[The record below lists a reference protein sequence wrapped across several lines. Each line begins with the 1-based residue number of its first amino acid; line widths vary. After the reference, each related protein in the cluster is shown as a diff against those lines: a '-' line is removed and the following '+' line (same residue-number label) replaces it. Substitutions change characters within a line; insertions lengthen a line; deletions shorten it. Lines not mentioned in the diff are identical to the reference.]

1 MLDEIS
7 SKEKAAILIRTL
19 EEGVAAKVIEYM
31 TAEEKEVLLREIA
44 KFRVY
49 KPETLE
55 NVLGEF
61 LYELNVKEL
70 NLVTPDKEYI
80 RRIFKNMPEDELEK
94 LLEDLWYNKDNPF
107 EFLNSLTDLEP
118 LLTVLNDESPQ
129 TIAIIASYIK
139 PQLASQLIERLP
151 DDKRVET
158 VMGIAKLEQVDGELI
173 NQIGELLKSKLN
185 NMAFSAINKTD
196 GLKTIVNILN
206 NVSRGVE
213 KTVFQKLDE
222 VDYEL
227 SEKIK
232 ENMFVFEDLLGLE
245 DLALRRVLEEITD
258 NGVLA
263 KALKIAKEEIKEKL
277 FTCMSSNRKEMIL
290 EELDGLGPLKMT
302 DAEKA
307 QQTITGTVKKLEKEG
322 RIIVQ
327 RGEEDVLI

>member
-1 MLDEIS
+1 M
-7 SKEKAAILIRTL
+7 R
-19 EEGVAAKVIEYM
+19 
-31 TAEEKEVLLREIA
+31 
-44 KFRVY
+44 
-49 KPETLE
+49 
-55 NVLGEF
+55 
-61 LYELNVKEL
+61 
-70 NLVTPDKEYI
+70 
-80 RRIFKNMPEDELEK
+80 
-94 LLEDLWYNKDNPF
+94 
-107 EFLNSLTDLEP
+107 
-118 LLTVLNDESPQ
+118 
-129 TIAIIASYIK
+129 
-139 PQLASQLIERLP
+139 
-151 DDKRVET
+151 
-158 VMGIAKLEQVDGELI
+158 KLEQVDGELI
-173 NQIGELLKSKLN
+173 NQIGELLKTKLN

-302 DAEKA
+302 DAEKSA
-307 QQTITGTVKKLEKEG
+307 ANDHWYSEKS
-322 RIIVQ
+322 
-327 RGEEDVLI
+327 